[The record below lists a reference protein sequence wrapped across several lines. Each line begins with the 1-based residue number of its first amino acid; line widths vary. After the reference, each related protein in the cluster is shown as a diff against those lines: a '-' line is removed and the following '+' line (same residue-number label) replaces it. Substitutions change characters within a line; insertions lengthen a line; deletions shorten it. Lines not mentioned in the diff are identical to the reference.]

1 MYEFISR
8 ITEMYGRK
16 IEDKTIKTK
25 TELTASLENNIS
37 CIKEAFSGS
46 SDLTVHQLDLRGIRG
61 AVISIDN
68 MINKDMLAQGILR
81 PLYAYSFSG
90 DAEKCLTDI
99 EYKLLYTDDIKEIT
113 TFEEVHQFIMS
124 GFAVIAVEGC
134 NKMLTVGIQGYRTR
148 GISEPQSDVI
158 QRGSKEGF
166 VEALRTNITLVRRRI
181 KSTKLKCEIITAGNI
196 SGTEL
201 CICYLAGT
209 ASDEILAELRKR
221 IAAIDLDTIL
231 AAGYLVPYL
240 EDSGVNSPF
249 RGVGITER
257 PDTLCGKMTEGRI
270 GILIDGVPSALIV
283 PYLFAEYFQTLDDY
297 SNRPYFAVFTRLLK
311 FAAFFISVLLPGFY
325 TSLGTFDPEMFP
337 TLTLNKIAVSIA
349 GTPMSLM
356 SETLLILLVYEIMR
370 ESGLR
375 MPQPLGYA
383 VSIVG
388 GLVIGDTAINAG
400 LIGAPTLMV
409 VAISAICSYIIPN
422 LYAPAAILRILFTI
436 AGGIGGIWGL
446 SAVFCMVFV
455 ELCAKTSFGIP
466 YTSPITPPGVSVLRD
481 VFIRAG
487 WKTLSKK
494 QERIQNMP
502 GSEVKEKCQNV

>member
-1 MYEFISR
+1 MIYGSILLNCSR
-8 ITEMYGRK
+8 YYCEVPEACDIRCRNLKVVVNRVVRNDYRTLTGSETFLNTGCL
-16 IEDKTIKTK
+16 IKT
-25 TELTASLENNIS
+25 
-37 CIKEAFSGS
+37 
-46 SDLTVHQLDLRGIRG
+46 
-61 AVISIDN
+61 VIS
-68 MINKDMLAQGILR
+68 
-81 PLYAYSFSG
+81 
-90 DAEKCLTDI
+90 
-99 EYKLLYTDDIKEIT
+99 
-113 TFEEVHQFIMS
+113 
-124 GFAVIAVEGC
+124 VE
-134 NKMLTVGIQGYRTR
+134 
-148 GISEPQSDVI
+148 
-158 QRGSKEGF
+158 F
-166 VEALRTNITLVRRRI
+166 
-181 KSTKLKCEIITAGNI
+181 
-196 SGTEL
+196 
-201 CICYLAGT
+201 
-209 ASDEILAELRKR
+209 
-221 IAAIDLDTIL
+221 TI
-231 AAGYLVPYL
+231 
-240 EDSGVNSPF
+240 
-249 RGVGITER
+249 
-257 PDTLCGKMTEGRI
+257 
-270 GILIDGVPSALIV
+270 
-283 PYLFAEYFQTLDDY
+283 
-297 SNRPYFAVFTRLLK
+297 LLK
-311 FAAFFISVLLPGFY
+311 FAVLFISVLLPGFY

-466 YTSPITPPGVSVLRD
+466 YTSPITPPGVSALRD